1 MTKIKKDLVDTSR
14 RQKAVQAIKGKL
26 KNLRTI
32 VIISGES
39 PGYTPLPE
47 REEVGNIKQEL
58 EAAGFR
64 TFPTKGKYFGV
75 TEQSYMVYNM
85 SLQVA
90 KHYASKF
97 GQESFIFITIDENND
112 TDESKMSYNYYETDG
127 TRLGTDPN
135 TYNYQLSK
143 TENRFD
149 VIEGDENYTAISRG
163 FKFTIPFNFLDSL
176 NEQIDRQRA
185 YIGTSYNRTLK
196 RHLDS
201 VTADTDTGMAAYY
214 RRKKIYGGK

>member
-97 GQESFIFITIDENND
+97 GQESFIYITIDENNEKD
-112 TDESKMSYNYYETDG
+112 
-127 TRLGTDPN
+127 
-135 TYNYQLSK
+135 
-143 TENRFD
+143 
-149 VIEGDENYTAISRG
+149 
-163 FKFTIPFNFLDSL
+163 
-176 NEQIDRQRA
+176 
-185 YIGTSYNRTLK
+185 
-196 RHLDS
+196 
-201 VTADTDTGMAAYY
+201 
-214 RRKKIYGGK
+214 